1 VSRCDLRYKTTN
13 GTVIY
18 EPDLISRQNYIHKH
32 LNEADRHPSV
42 LRRRVRRH
50 ETLMRHMAIAYSTH
64 LQLWCKTVSHDEVV
78 SRPGRSSL
86 KTPESR
92 EEYVRKALTFEH
104 HVMGMK
110 GSSEDNA
117 IELE

>member
-1 VSRCDLRYKTTN
+1 M
-13 GTVIY
+13 IY
-18 EPDLISRQNYIHKH
+18 EPDLISRRDYIHSQ
-32 LNEADRHPSV
+32 LIEADRHPSV

-50 ETLMRHMAIAYSTH
+50 ESLMRHMAITYSTN
-64 LQLWCKTVSHDEVV
+64 LQLWCKAAHHDEVV
-78 SRPGRSSL
+78 SVPRRKSL

-92 EEYVRKALTFEH
+92 EEYVQKALTFER

-110 GSSEDNA
+110 GSSDENA